1 MFKYKQ
7 RKEHVVPQYGTM
19 EFALMPE
26 IDFSD
31 SKYYPVD
38 EFIEIIGSRGIMK
51 INQGTSIGNKMSD
64 SEIFPPIIIIRDGK
78 VETYKDFNK
87 DWKYS
92 FINATEYFID
102 VVNNNKE
109 PILSGQQA
117 RSILNFNL
125 ATIKSVEKGREIY
138 IN

>member
-1 MFKYKQ
+1 
-7 RKEHVVPQYGTM
+7 M
-19 EFALMPE
+19 EFVLMPE

-109 PILSGQQA
+109 PRLSGEKA

-125 ATIKSVEKGREIY
+125 AAIKSVEEGREIY
-138 IN
+138 II